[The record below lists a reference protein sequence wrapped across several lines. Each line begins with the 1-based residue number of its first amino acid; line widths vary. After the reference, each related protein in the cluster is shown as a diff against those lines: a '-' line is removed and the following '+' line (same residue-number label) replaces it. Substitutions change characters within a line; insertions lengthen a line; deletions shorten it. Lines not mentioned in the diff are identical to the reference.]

1 MEMRGISK
9 KKNRIGFI
17 KRVLFL
23 LFGAG
28 IFLTGSGCVPTLHV
42 FYYKIPDSP
51 QVRADIRDCQRT
63 SLMSDVNQWTVMGS
77 CLNTIPDVSWYYGSL
92 REQSCYNARSD
103 GDIVGWVLYD
113 CYVPEGDLGKI
124 KGAYEDGNKPGI
136 YLYQNMVDTMKAR
149 SEQQPLKT
157 KSK

>member
-9 KKNRIGFI
+9 EKKRIGLI

-28 IFLTGSGCVPTLHV
+28 IFLIGSGCVPTLHV
-42 FYYKIPDSP
+42 FYYKIPDNP

-77 CLNTIPDVSWYYGSL
+77 CLNTIPDVSWYYGTL
-92 REQSCYNARSD
+92 RDQNCYNARND

-124 KGAYEDGNKPGI
+124 KGAYEDGNKQGTF
-136 YLYQNMVDTMKAR
+136 LYQNMVDTMKAR
-149 SEQQPLKT
+149 NEQQTLKT